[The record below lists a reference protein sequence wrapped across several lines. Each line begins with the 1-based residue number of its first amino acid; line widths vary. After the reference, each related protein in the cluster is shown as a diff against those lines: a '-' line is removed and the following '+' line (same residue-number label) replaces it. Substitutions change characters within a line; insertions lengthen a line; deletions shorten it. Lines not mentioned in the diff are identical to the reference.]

1 MSLFDINTLLKEN
14 TLIDELVVKPYSKE
28 TFMFQAIDSLR
39 KFNESN
45 ILYNKEFYKSL
56 NEATSK
62 EEENKVFG
70 DFYNKYNSILDKYI
84 NEVRTMIDRF
94 SINLDNLADANNK
107 LANDQEVLSC
117 DKEFTYTIRKYKN
130 LTASKYPRFNALA
143 IYQKEFDYIGQM
155 MEDLGPIATD
165 IAKLEVLA
173 TVTNGFCNKMKNK
186 WLEKCIE
193 EITGED
199 DCEDLTCYAKILNDI
214 FMDKEEDIV
223 VNRGTI
229 YAMREEIT
237 GYEKY
242 KDAILA
248 IGDKLITDFT
258 YMSSNIGSLFY
269 RNKDKVLSIRSDN
282 KDVANRDYQ
291 LNTYGMNQLDIFMKS
306 KANQV
311 AQMCSLYVIALSV
324 MIDSIISHIT
334 QCGDLLEKVKDE
346 IERIDEP
353 VTNDTASNISQ
364 GTIDPET
371 EEPVI
376 DDEDNN
382 IEGGEEGLDDSDDE
396 SEDPGESMYEDEES
410 EEPNFDLEEE
420 PDGDEPAQEQAPQ
433 EPEEPEVEEL
443 PSNESYVDFEREVG
457 LFEYAMY
464 AMDTVLEQETMLH
477 YVHTDILR
485 EEEQASNVTGYST
498 DDATFIEKIVI
509 TLQNIWGKFT
519 NLFQTKT
526 TQRAEFIKKN
536 SAVIEGCN
544 MNVGTGFKCTEYQKI
559 NLLGELVAK
568 PLQYES
574 MKDELANPETFFKEY
589 YKGFAEKLTD
599 GTSIK
604 EAIKLTIIPDK
615 EKMSTIANAK
625 PLIEFCINFG
635 NQFNDIQKSMKDVKN
650 ASVMA
655 KSIAKTVKMTNTNNN
670 ATNKEPAGSGDAG
683 SAEKTNTT
691 GQQSESSMMYTSH
704 EDYLKEATEIT
715 KPPEG
720 VNQAGTSTDSPI
732 KQVRNYFKVTTTVVS
747 QRMTLSQTIFNDYF
761 NILNGVLKANGKPTY
776 TGKKEPTST
785 ATNTNDNTP
794 KEPEKK

>member
-84 NEVRTMIDRF
+84 NEVCTMIDRF

-130 LTASKYPRFNALA
+130 LTASKYPRFNALE

-242 KDAILA
+242 KDAVLS

-258 YMSSNIGSLFY
+258 YMSNNIGSLFY

-324 MIDSIISHIT
+324 MMDSIISHIT

-371 EEPVI
+371 EEPDI
-376 DDEDNN
+376 DDEDND

-396 SEDPGESMYEDEES
+396 PEDPGESMYEDEES

-443 PSNESYVDFEREVG
+443 PSNESYVDFEREIG

-574 MKDELANPETFFKEY
+574 MKDELVNPETFFKEY

-615 EKMSTIANAK
+615 ERMSTIANAK

-655 KSIAKTVKMTNTNNN
+655 KSIAKTVKMTNTNN
-670 ATNKEPAGSGDAG
+670 AANKKPAGSGDAG
-683 SAEKTNTT
+683 SAEKTSAT
-691 GQQSESSMMYTSH
+691 GQPSESSMMYTSH

-720 VNQAGTSTDSPI
+720 VNQAGNSTDSPI

-785 ATNTNDNTP
+785 ATNTNDKTP

>member
-1 MSLFDINTLLKEN
+1 MSLFDMNMLLKEN

-39 KFNESN
+39 KFNESS
-45 ILYNKEFYKSL
+45 ILSNKELYKSL

-62 EEENKVFG
+62 EEENRIFG
-70 DFYNKYNSILDKYI
+70 DFYNKYNCILEKYI
-84 NEVRTMIDRF
+84 NEVNTMIDRF
-94 SINLDNLADANNK
+94 SINIDNLADANNK

-173 TVTNGFCNKMKNK
+173 TVTNGFCNKMKDK

-193 EITGED
+193 DITGED
-199 DCEDLTCYAKILNDI
+199 DCEDLTCYAKILNSI
-214 FMDKEEDIV
+214 FVDKEEEIV
-223 VNRGTI
+223 INRGTI

-237 GYEKY
+237 CYEKY
-242 KDAILA
+242 KDAVLT
-248 IGDKLITDFT
+248 IGDKLINDFT
-258 YMSSNIGSLFY
+258 YMSNNIGSLFY

-282 KDVANRDYQ
+282 KEVSNRDYQ
-291 LNTYGMNQLDIFMKS
+291 LNTYGMNQLDIFMKA

-311 AQMCSLYVIALSV
+311 GQMCSLYVIALSV
-324 MIDSIISHIT
+324 MMDCIISHIT

-346 IERIDEP
+346 IERIDDPTTPE
-353 VTNDTASNISQ
+353 TY
-364 GTIDPET
+364 PET
-371 EEPVI
+371 EGPEVDDPDI
-376 DDEDNN
+376 DMSDDN
-382 IEGGEEGLDDSDDE
+382 IDGGEEGLDDPDQDPEDDE
-396 SEDPGESMYEDEES
+396 DPSDPMYEEEGDPDEPEFDDLEDPDEEN
-410 EEPNFDLEEE
+410 PT
-420 PDGDEPAQEQAPQ
+420 QEQAPQ
-433 EPEEPEVEEL
+433 EPEEPEMEEL

-464 AMDTVLEQETMLH
+464 AMDTVLEQESMIH
-477 YVHTDILR
+477 YVYRDILR
-485 EEEQASNVTGYST
+485 EADGQNVTGYNT
-498 DDATFIEKIVI
+498 DDATFIEKIFI

-526 TQRAEFIKKN
+526 SQRAEFIKKN
-536 SAVIEGCN
+536 SATIQECN
-544 MNVGTGFKCTEYQKI
+544 MNIGTGFKCTEYQKT

-574 MKDELANPETFFKEY
+574 MKDQLASADTFFKEY
-589 YKGFAEKLTD
+589 YKSFTEKFTD

-615 EKMSTIANAK
+615 EKMATITNVN
-625 PLIEFCINFG
+625 PLIEFCTNFG
-635 NQFNDIQKSMKDVKN
+635 NQYNDIQKSIKDVKN

-655 KSIAKTVKMTNTNNN
+655 KSIAKSVKMTTNNTNSTADNRQ
-670 ATNKEPAGSGDAG
+670 PAAD
-683 SAEKTNTT
+683 NTT
-691 GQQSESSMMYTSH
+691 GGNGSTATPSESTMMYNTH
-704 EDYLKEATEIT
+704 EDYLKEATEVT

-720 VNQAGTSTDSPI
+720 TKQSEGSADTPI
-732 KQVRNYFKVTTTVVS
+732 KQVRNYFKVTSTVVS

-761 NILNGVLKANGKPTY
+761 NILNGALKANGKPSY

-785 ATNTNDNTP
+785 ANANNANETP
-794 KEPEKK
+794 KEQEKK

>member
-1 MSLFDINTLLKEN
+1 MGLFDINTLLKEN
-14 TLIDELVVKPYSKE
+14 TLDELVVKPYSKE
-28 TFMFQAIDSLR
+28 TFMFRSIEALR

-45 ILYNKEFYKSL
+45 MGFTKELYKSL

-70 DFYNKYNSILDKYI
+70 DFYNKYNKILDNYI
-84 NEVRTMIDRF
+84 NEVRTIIDRF
-94 SINLDNLADANNK
+94 SINLDNLADANIK

-117 DKEFTYTIRKYKN
+117 DKEFAYNIRRYKN

-173 TVTNGFCNKMKNK
+173 TVTNAFCNKMKNK

-199 DCEDLTCYAKILNDI
+199 DCEDLTCYAKVLNDI
-214 FMDKEEDIV
+214 FVDKEEQIT

-242 KDAILA
+242 KDAVLL
-248 IGDKLITDFT
+248 IGDKLINDFT
-258 YMSSNIGSLFY
+258 YMSNNIGSLFY
-269 RNKDKVLSIRSDN
+269 RNKDKVLAIRSDN
-282 KDVANRDYQ
+282 KDVSNRDYQ

-324 MIDSIISHIT
+324 MMDNIIAHIT
-334 QCGDLLEKVKDE
+334 QCGDLLDKVKDE

-353 VTNDTASNISQ
+353 AVDNTSASIPSDIPEE
-364 GTIDPET
+364 TPET
-371 EEPVI
+371 EEPEME
-376 DDEDNN
+376 DDD
-382 IEGGEEGLDDSDDE
+382 IEGGEEGIEDPDEEPEEDPADVMYDNDEPEESNFELDD
-396 SEDPGESMYEDEES
+396 P
-410 EEPNFDLEEE
+410 EEE
-420 PDGDEPAQEQAPQ
+420 VQEQVPQ

-443 PSNESYVDFEREVG
+443 PSNESYVDFDREVA

-464 AMDTVLEQETMLH
+464 AMDTVLEQEAMLH
-477 YVHTDILR
+477 YVHRDILR
-485 EEEQASNVTGYST
+485 EDAATPNVTGYGT

-509 TLQNIWGKFT
+509 TLQNIWNKFT

-526 TQRAEFIKKN
+526 TQRAEFIKKS
-536 SAVIEGCN
+536 SATIQECN
-544 MNVGTGFKCTEYQKI
+544 MNIGTGFKCTEYQKI

-574 MKDELANPETFFKEY
+574 MRDDLANETTFFKEH
-589 YKGFAEKLTD
+589 YKSFTDKLTD

-615 EKMSTIANAK
+615 EKMQTITNPN

-635 NQFNDIQKSMKDVKN
+635 NQFNDIQKSIKDVKN

-655 KSIAKTVKMTNTNNN
+655 KSIAKSVKMNTGNNN
-670 ATNKEPAGSGDAG
+670 NDNKQSTGAGDNKPANDNAG
-683 SAEKTNTT
+683 GTDNASKQESTLMYNT
-691 GQQSESSMMYTSH
+691 H
-704 EDYLKEATEIT
+704 EDYLKEAVEVT
-715 KPPEG
+715 KPPK
-720 VNQAGTSTDSPI
+720 GTKQETSSDNPL
-732 KQVRNYFKVTTTVVS
+732 KQVRNYFRVTTTVVS

-761 NILNGVLKANGKPTY
+761 SILNGALKANGKPAY

-785 ATNTNDNTP
+785 ATTNTTDNKT
-794 KEPEKK
+794 PEKS